1 MPGQEIA
8 YKLNSGDLLDH
19 YRVRITGS
27 WMKLAETIL
36 ETGRALLDAERDLP
50 RAQYRELKSY
60 LTDNRIISET
70 VISKLRTIASN
81 SVLAAPENTPRLPS
95 SYATLYELARKDE
108 QVVQSA
114 IDEEKIFPEMELKDV
129 QRLFSE
135 ADQDDEGEGDRDERP
150 QIISIRIS
158 GNLEAISQSKLSFLA
173 SALDALKDDAEVK
186 VTGLKL

>member
-8 YKLNSGDLLDH
+8 YKQNSGDLLDH

-27 WMKLAETIL
+27 WTKLAETIL
-36 ETGRALLDAERDLP
+36 ETGRALLDAERDLT

-81 SVLAAPENTPRLPS
+81 NVLAAPENTPRLPS
-95 SYATLYELARKDE
+95 SYATLYELARKDQ

-129 QRLFSE
+129 QRLFAE
-135 ADQDDEGEGDRDERP
+135 DADDDAGDRDDQP

>member
-8 YKLNSGDLLDH
+8 YKQNSGDLLDH

-60 LTDNRIISET
+60 RTDNRIISET

>member
-8 YKLNSGDLLDH
+8 YKQNSGDLLDY

-135 ADQDDEGEGDRDERP
+135 ADQDDEGDGDRDERT

>member
-8 YKLNSGDLLDH
+8 YKQNSGDLLDH

>member
-8 YKLNSGDLLDH
+8 YKQNSGDLLDH
-19 YRVRITGS
+19 YRVRITAS

-36 ETGRALLDAERDLP
+36 ETGRALLDAERDLT
-50 RAQYRELKSY
+50 RAQYRELRNY
-60 LTDNRIISET
+60 LADNRIISDT

-81 SVLAAPENTPRLPS
+81 KVLAAPENTPRLPS

-129 QRLFSE
+129 QRLFAE
-135 ADQDDEGEGDRDERP
+135 DAEDDDHGGDQDDKPE
-150 QIISIRIS
+150 IISIRIS
-158 GNLEAISQSKLSFLA
+158 GNLRIISRSKLEFLA

-186 VTGLKL
+186 VTGLKM

>member
-1 MPGQEIA
+1 
-8 YKLNSGDLLDH
+8 
-19 YRVRITGS
+19 
-27 WMKLAETIL
+27 MKLAETIL

-135 ADQDDEGEGDRDERP
+135 ADQDDEGDGDRDERT

>member
-8 YKLNSGDLLDH
+8 YKQNSGDLLDH

-114 IDEEKIFPEMELKDV
+114 IDEEKIFPEMELNDV